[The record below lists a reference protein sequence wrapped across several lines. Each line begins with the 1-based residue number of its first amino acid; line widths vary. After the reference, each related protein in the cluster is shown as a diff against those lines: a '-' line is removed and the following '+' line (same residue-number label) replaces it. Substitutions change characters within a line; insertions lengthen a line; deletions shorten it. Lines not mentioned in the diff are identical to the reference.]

1 VHQLRRPSDRCHN
14 FGVESMK
21 IGSADWSRLIID
33 GAASW
38 GIALEMDHVRLF
50 ARHAEE
56 LLKWNAVTN
65 LTAITDPADIA
76 RNHFLDSLA
85 PAGLVAPGSDL
96 LDVGSGG
103 GFPGLPL
110 HILVPGVRTTLLDAV
125 RKKVSFL
132 RHVVRVLDLKC
143 IEAVH
148 ARVEQ
153 LARQPGHA
161 RRYDVIFSRAFSAVP
176 PFVKAVLP
184 LLKPRGRV
192 VALKGRVSPAE
203 LEELRNTAAGESL
216 GAVLSLDLQ
225 RYTLP
230 GLQSERTLVVLSQRA
245 QAR

>member
-1 VHQLRRPSDRCHN
+1 M
-14 FGVESMK
+14 E

-230 GLQSERTLVVLSQRA
+230 GLQSERTLVVLSRRA

>member
-1 VHQLRRPSDRCHN
+1 
-14 FGVESMK
+14 MI

-38 GIALEMDHVRLF
+38 GVALEMDHVRLF

-96 LDVGSGG
+96 LDVGTGG

-153 LARQPGHA
+153 LACQPGHA

-203 LEELRNTAAGESL
+203 LKELRNTAAGESL

-230 GLQSERTLVVLSQRA
+230 GLQSERTLVILSRRA

>member
-1 VHQLRRPSDRCHN
+1 
-14 FGVESMK
+14 MI

-132 RHVVRVLDLKC
+132 RHVVRVLDLKR

-192 VALKGRVSPAE
+192 VAFKGRVSPAE
-203 LEELRNTAAGESL
+203 LEELRNTAGGESL

-225 RYTLP
+225 RYALP
-230 GLQSERTLVVLSQRA
+230 GLQSERTLVVLSRRA
-245 QAR
+245 EAR